1 MRNISRLLLV
11 PLVIASQV
19 AFQVPFPATAAAAD
33 SASVAGTTSNVVISL
48 TTAAPGALA
57 IKPTLEKPNFDAEV
71 LQPLRATQ
79 QAKAEAE
86 AKAAAE
92 AEAARIAAEAAAL
105 AAKAAKARLA
115 AAATKT
121 VIGPATGDVWYQ
133 LRMCEAGNDY
143 ARNSGNGYYGAYQYN
158 LGTWGGYG
166 GYQRPDLAP
175 PEVQDAKAQ
184 ETQAAR
190 GWSPWPACARKLGLM

>member
-1 MRNISRLLLV
+1 LV
-11 PLVIASQV
+11 V
-19 AFQVPFPATAAAAD
+19 
-33 SASVAGTTSNVVISL
+33 
-48 TTAAPGALA
+48 
-57 IKPTLEKPNFDAEV
+57 KPTLAKPNFDAEV

-79 QAKAEAE
+79 QAKAEAD
-86 AKAAAE
+86 AKAAE
-92 AEAARIAAEAAAL
+92 AEAARIAAEAEAAAL
-105 AAKAAKARLA
+105 AAKQAATAKAKLA
-115 AAATKT
+115 AAQTRS

-158 LGTWGGYG
+158 LSTWGGYG
-166 GYQRPDLAP
+166 GYDRPDLAP
-175 PEVQDAKAQ
+175 PAVQDAKAQ